1 MISGKSGLSYKL
13 GHYAVICGGNRDAG
27 KMKYQK
33 HLALLVLG
41 GCLATV
47 AGDAPKKRPVL
58 PDVETA
64 PRKVNLNLSKETAI
78 KIAETIL
85 ISIYGK
91 EVLRQRPW
99 QVTESETE
107 FQISGTLAPSS
118 VGGVAEISIRK
129 SDAGVV
135 RYTHG
140 K

>member
-1 MISGKSGLSYKL
+1 MKNMAFRPEYRELEPELAELRKSLDK
-13 GHYAVICGGNRDAG
+13 VCCR
-27 KMKYQK
+27 
-33 HLALLVLG
+33 
-41 GCLATV
+41 
-47 AGDAPKKRPVL
+47 RPVVAE
-58 PDVETA
+58 PK
-64 PRKVNLNLSKETAI
+64 PRNSITVKTVPAEVNLNLSKEDAV
-78 KIAETIL
+78 KVAETVL
-85 ISIYGK
+85 VGIYGK

-99 QVTESETE
+99 RVTESETE